1 MTFVLELKKEK
12 EKGTHDIY
20 STKKEKEKKKE
31 MSII

>member
-1 MTFVLELKKEK
+1 MTFVMELKKEK

-20 STKKEKEKKKE
+20 STKKKKKKKE